1 MTKKKEEIL
10 RILKKLKEDIKIK
23 YKVKSIGI
31 FGSYINNE
39 QTDDS
44 DIDFLVEFE
53 ENADLF
59 HYVGLTLF
67 LEEQFNKKVDVIS
80 KPALKE
86 ELRKSILQEV
96 IYE

>member
-10 RILKKLKEDIKIK
+10 RILKMLKEDIKIK

-59 HYVGLTLF
+59 HYVGLTFF

-86 ELRKSILQEV
+86 ELRKKILQEV

>member
-86 ELRKSILQEV
+86 ELKKSILQEV

>member
-86 ELRKSILQEV
+86 ELRKNILQEV

>member
-1 MTKKKEEIL
+1 MTKNKEEIL
-10 RILKKLKEDIKIK
+10 KTLKMLKEEIKIK
-23 YKVKSIGI
+23 YKVNSIGI

-39 QTDDS
+39 QTGDS

-59 HYVGLTLF
+59 HSIGLSLF
-67 LEEQFNKKVDVIS
+67 LEEQFNKKVDVVS

-86 ELRKSILQEV
+86 ELRNIILQEV

>member
-1 MTKKKEEIL
+1 MTKKKQEIL
-10 RILKKLKEDIKIK
+10 RILKMLKEEIKIK
-23 YKVKSIGI
+23 YKVKTIGI

-39 QTDDS
+39 QTDES

-59 HYVGLTLF
+59 HYIGLSLF
-67 LEEQFNKKVDVIS
+67 LEEKFNKKVDVIS

-86 ELRKSILQEV
+86 ELRKNILEEV
-96 IYE
+96 IYD

>member
-86 ELRKSILQEV
+86 ELRKKILQEV

>member
-67 LEEQFNKKVDVIS
+67 LEEQFNKKVDVVS

>member
-1 MTKKKEEIL
+1 MTKKKEDIL
-10 RILKKLKEDIKIK
+10 RILKMLKEEIKIE

-59 HYVGLTLF
+59 HFVGLTLF
-67 LEEQFNKKVDVIS
+67 LEEQFNKKVDVVS

-86 ELRKSILQEV
+86 ELRNIILQEV

>member
-1 MTKKKEEIL
+1 MTKKKEDIL
-10 RILKKLKEDIKIK
+10 RILKMLKEEIKIE

-59 HYVGLTLF
+59 HFVGLTLF
-67 LEEQFNKKVDVIS
+67 LEEQFNKKVDVVS

-86 ELRKSILQEV
+86 ELRKNILQEV

>member
-67 LEEQFNKKVDVIS
+67 LEEQFNKKVDVVS

-86 ELRKSILQEV
+86 ELRNNILQEV

>member
-1 MTKKKEEIL
+1 MTNNKEEIL
-10 RILKKLKEDIKIK
+10 RNLKMLKEEIKIK
-23 YKVKSIGI
+23 YRVKSIGI
-31 FGSYINNE
+31 FGSYINNK

-59 HYVGLTLF
+59 HFIGLSLF
-67 LEEQFNKKVDVIS
+67 LEERFNKKVDVVS

-86 ELRKSILQEV
+86 ELRKNILQEV

>member
-59 HYVGLTLF
+59 HYVGLILF

>member
-10 RILKKLKEDIKIK
+10 RILKMLKEEIKIK
-23 YKVKSIGI
+23 FRVKSIGI

-44 DIDFLVEFE
+44 DIDFLVEFD

-59 HYVGLTLF
+59 HFIGLSLF
-67 LEEQFNKKVDVIS
+67 LEEQFNKKVDVVS

-86 ELRKSILQEV
+86 ELRKNIIQEV

>member
-10 RILKKLKEDIKIK
+10 RILKMLKEEIKIK

-67 LEEQFNKKVDVIS
+67 LEEQFNKKVDVVS

-86 ELRKSILQEV
+86 ELRKNILQEV

>member
-1 MTKKKEEIL
+1 MIKSKKEILRTLKMLKEEI
-10 RILKKLKEDIKIK
+10 RIK
-23 YKVKSIGI
+23 YRVKSIGI
-31 FGSYINNE
+31 FGSYISNE
-39 QTDDS
+39 QTNSS

-59 HYVGLTLF
+59 HYIGLSLF
-67 LEEQFNKKVDVIS
+67 LEEQFNKKVDVVS

-86 ELRKSILQEV
+86 ELRKNILQEV

>member
-10 RILKKLKEDIKIK
+10 RILKKLKEDINIK
-23 YKVKSIGI
+23 YRVKSIGI

-86 ELRKSILQEV
+86 ELRKKILQEV

>member
-10 RILKKLKEDIKIK
+10 RILKMLKEEIKIK
-23 YKVKSIGI
+23 YRVKSIGI

-67 LEEQFNKKVDVIS
+67 LEEQFNKKVDVVS

-86 ELRKSILQEV
+86 ELRKNILQEV

>member
-10 RILKKLKEDIKIK
+10 RILKMLKEEIKIK
-23 YKVKSIGI
+23 YRVKSIGI

-67 LEEQFNKKVDVIS
+67 LEEQLNKKVDVVS

-86 ELRKSILQEV
+86 ELRKNILQEV

>member
-1 MTKKKEEIL
+1 MTNNKEEIL
-10 RILKKLKEDIKIK
+10 RNLKMLKEEIKIK
-23 YKVKSIGI
+23 YRVKSIGI
-31 FGSYINNE
+31 FGSYINNK

-59 HYVGLTLF
+59 HYIGLSLF
-67 LEEQFNKKVDVIS
+67 LEQRFNKKVDVVS

-86 ELRKSILQEV
+86 ELRKNILQEV

>member
-1 MTKKKEEIL
+1 MKQEIL
-10 RILKKLKEDIKIK
+10 RILKMLKEEIKIK
-23 YKVKSIGI
+23 YKVKTIGI

-39 QTDDS
+39 QTDES

-59 HYVGLTLF
+59 HYIGLSLF
-67 LEEQFNKKVDVIS
+67 LEEKFNKKVDVIS

-86 ELRKSILQEV
+86 ELRKNILEEV
-96 IYE
+96 IYD

>member
-1 MTKKKEEIL
+1 MTNNKEEIL
-10 RILKKLKEDIKIK
+10 RNLKMLKEEIKIK
-23 YKVKSIGI
+23 YRVKSIGI

-59 HYVGLTLF
+59 HYIGLSLF
-67 LEEQFNKKVDVIS
+67 LEERFSKKVDVVS

-86 ELRKSILQEV
+86 ELRKNILQEV

>member
-10 RILKKLKEDIKIK
+10 RILKMLKEDIKIK

-53 ENADLF
+53 DDADLF

>member
-1 MTKKKEEIL
+1 MTKEKEDIL
-10 RILKKLKEDIKIK
+10 RILKNLKEDIKIK

-53 ENADLF
+53 EKADLF

-86 ELRKSILQEV
+86 ELRKKILQEV